1 MVWIRSPLTQ
11 DINWTYIRRSEDV
24 LDVLCTFNLR
34 PVSTGLILEA
44 KFGGGHYLVMPLA
57 VAITAWKVS
66 ECWKIRTGKTSN
78 TNTFHAVNNDG
89 KTGWIVNPVIN
100 SINRLFNGLMNYAVM
115 SHRIERIG
123 YVKHILW
130 RLLKISQKDVYIPI
144 NFTVFSST
152 W

>member
-1 MVWIRSPLTQ
+1 MEDNILIWIRSPLTQ
-11 DINWTYIRRSEDV
+11 DINWMYIRRSENV
-24 LDVLCTFNLR
+24 VDVLCTFNLR
-34 PVSTGLILEA
+34 PVSTALILEA

-100 SINRLFNGLMNYAVM
+100 SINQMFLFFNYFLNAQFLTLFPLNFCITLKN
-115 SHRIERIG
+115 RKIRTKIF
-123 YVKHILW
+123 
-130 RLLKISQKDVYIPI
+130 LLEPV
-144 NFTVFSST
+144 
-152 W
+152 